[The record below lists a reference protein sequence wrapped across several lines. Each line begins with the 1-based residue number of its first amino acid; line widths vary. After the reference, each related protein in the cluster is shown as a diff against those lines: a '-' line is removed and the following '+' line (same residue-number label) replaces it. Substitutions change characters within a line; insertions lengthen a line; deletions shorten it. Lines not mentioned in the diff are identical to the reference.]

1 MTQCLFIR
9 NTHDRNGRMR
19 LLTPRA
25 WQFWQQQGHIVGSI
39 LRPETP
45 LPLPAIVEACLE
57 QAEEQADS
65 GPHPEENEQYVAWC
79 LLKLVEHNLAAI
91 IIPDNPLSPQP
102 IYSVQLPLARLT
114 DRQVSV
120 DS

>member
-45 LPLPAIVEACLE
+45 LPLSAIVEACLE
-57 QAEEQADS
+57 LAEEQADC
-65 GPHPEENEQYVAWC
+65 GPFPEENEQYVAWC
-79 LLKLVEHNLAAI
+79 LLKLVEHDLAAI
-91 IIPDNPLSPQP
+91 VLPTAPLTPRP
-102 IYSVQLPLARLT
+102 IYNIALPLAQLT
-114 DRQVSV
+114 DR
-120 DS
+120 

>member
-9 NTHDRNGRMR
+9 NTHDRNGRAR
-19 LLTPRA
+19 PLTPQA

-45 LPLPAIVEACLE
+45 LPLPAIITACLE
-57 QAEEQADS
+57 LAEEQADS

-79 LLKLVEHNLAAI
+79 LLKLVEYDLAAI
-91 IIPDNPLSPQP
+91 VLPTAPLTPRP
-102 IYSVQLPLARLT
+102 IYNIALPLAQLT
-114 DRQVSV
+114 DR
-120 DS
+120 